1 MKFCSLNWHYRSQ
14 WKPNQVNRVSKR
26 IIVDFSGLRTGSEQE
41 QVLEASM
48 PYSEGQ
54 STAVPTAPKLCFKLS
69 TTKSVCRVSEVQQP
83 PGSCRPSSDALQQ
96 DCEVLP
102 SNVHVCLPGRAWGQR
117 LTWGRAVQPLG
128 ASLHVYVPQ
137 WQGSRLRTGTE
148 ALQTTPC
155 EFIVTLHGPGCLS
168 RVTSWCQ
175 AAVVHSSSCG
185 PRKDRTPSP
194 TQLGPT
200 LNASRIPV
208 IPMQIP

>member
-41 QVLEASM
+41 QALEASM

-102 SNVHVCLPGRAWGQR
+102 SNAGMSTCVCQEGHGGRGWPGEGLCSPSELPSTFMSHSDREAGSGQE
-117 LTWGRAVQPLG
+117 LK
-128 ASLHVYVPQ
+128 
-137 WQGSRLRTGTE
+137 
-148 ALQTTPC
+148 
-155 EFIVTLHGPGCLS
+155 LS
-168 RVTSWCQ
+168 RPHHVSSLSPSMALDAWAVSPADAKLLLYT
-175 AAVVHSSSCG
+175 AAPVY
-185 PRKDRTPSP
+185 K
-194 TQLGPT
+194 L